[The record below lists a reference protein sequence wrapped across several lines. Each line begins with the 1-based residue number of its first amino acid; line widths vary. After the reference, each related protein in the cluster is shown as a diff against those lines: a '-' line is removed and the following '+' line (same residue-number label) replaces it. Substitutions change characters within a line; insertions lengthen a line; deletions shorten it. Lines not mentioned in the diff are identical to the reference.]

1 MKSFFHIFALVLG
14 LGFLMP
20 TFVSEVSAEV
30 TSSTE
35 GDLAPEFELNT
46 LNGKQMKLSSLKGK
60 TVIVNFWTSW
70 CTYCQSEVSE
80 LNSFYESANHE
91 EIEVLGVNIT
101 SSENSIQQVNQFV
114 KQYKMNF
121 PILLDKQGEV
131 VKAYQIIGIP
141 TTFVIDENGR
151 IKRKLVGP
159 ITKEMLQ
166 TF

>member
-1 MKSFFHIFALVLG
+1 MKKMYRIFLFLFG
-14 LGFLMP
+14 LGILMS

-30 TSSTE
+30 TGSAE
-35 GDLAPEFELNT
+35 GDLAPEIELNT
-46 LNGKQMKLSSLKGK
+46 LTGEQIKLSSLKGK

-80 LNSFYESANHE
+80 LNSFYESTNHQE
-91 EIEVLGVNIT
+91 LEVLGVNIT
-101 SSENSIQQVNQFV
+101 SSEKSIQQVDQFV

-131 VKAYQIIGIP
+131 AKSYRIIGIP
-141 TTFVIDENGR
+141 TTFVIDGNGR

-166 TF
+166 TL